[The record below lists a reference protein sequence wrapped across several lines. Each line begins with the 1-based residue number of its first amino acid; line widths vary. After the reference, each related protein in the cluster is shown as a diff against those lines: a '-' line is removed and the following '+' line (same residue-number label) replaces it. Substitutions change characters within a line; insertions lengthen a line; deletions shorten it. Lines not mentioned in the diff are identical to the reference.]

1 MGRLWRP
8 ICSSNVKGRDT
19 SSRRAGLA
27 LHQMTRFQQLTL
39 ASVLVGSALASAEV
53 IPTPSS
59 GPVKATTSVAVSYVL
74 VPFVV
79 TDLKGLPVRDLREQD
94 VALLVDGTPVKTD
107 LFARSDD
114 APVSFTILLDGSGSM
129 GLAGKLAGARAAVAA
144 LVEQKIPVDD
154 FALFVFAEGEVRVVV
169 PFTEDTTRVVAAVN
183 GVKAFGKTAF
193 FDALAKMPDKS
204 LLGKNGSRAI
214 ILLTDGIDNASAL
227 SSDDLAALLEGVD
240 VPVYPIG
247 LRSPGPPVF
256 PAPGQSLEGL
266 LNLEI
271 LGHVARI
278 TGGRLSIVDEASRLP
293 DSIRLIEKDLRS
305 QYLLGFTAAG
315 TGPVRFRRI
324 ALRLS
329 GPLRAIRVRAGYKG
343 PAPPAKG

>member
-1 MGRLWRP
+1 MIRL
-8 ICSSNVKGRDT
+8 
-19 SSRRAGLA
+19 
-27 LHQMTRFQQLTL
+27 QQFTL
-39 ASVLVGSALASAEV
+39 ASVLAASALGRAEV
-53 IPTPSS
+53 ISTPSPE
-59 GPVKATTSVAVSYVL
+59 PVKATSSVAVSYVL

-79 TDLKGLPVRDLREQD
+79 TNLKGLPVRNLREED
-94 VALLVDGTPVKTD
+94 VTLLVDGTSVKTD

-129 GLAGKLAGARAAVAA
+129 GLAGKLAGARAAVVA
-144 LVEQKIPVDD
+144 LVEQKIPGDD
-154 FALFVFAEGEVRVVV
+154 FALFVFAEGAVKEIV
-169 PFTEDTTRVVAAVN
+169 PFTEDSARVVEAVN

-214 ILLTDGIDNASAL
+214 ILLTDGIDNASAI
-227 SSDDLAALLEGVD
+227 SSDELAALLEGVD

-247 LRSPGPPVF
+247 LRSPGAPVF
-256 PAPGQSLEGL
+256 PAPGQSVEDL

-278 TGGRLSIVDEASRLP
+278 TGGRLSIVDEPSRLP
-293 DSIRLIEKDLRS
+293 DSIRLIEKDLRA

-329 GPLRAIRVRAGYKG
+329 GPVRAIRVRAGYKG

>member
-1 MGRLWRP
+1 M
-8 ICSSNVKGRDT
+8 ICFKQF
-19 SSRRAGLA
+19 AIAPL
-27 LHQMTRFQQLTL
+27 
-39 ASVLVGSALASAEV
+39 LVSAALAAAEV
-53 IPTPSS
+53 IPAPAS
-59 GPVKATTSVAVSYVL
+59 GPVKATSSVDVTYVL

-79 TDLKGLPVRDLREQD
+79 TDLKGLAVRNLHEQD
-94 VALLVDGTPVKTD
+94 VTLLVDGTPVKTD

-129 GLAGKLAGARAAVAA
+129 DMAGKLAGARAAVNA
-144 LVEQKIPVDD
+144 LVQQKISGDD
-154 FALFVFAEGEVRVVV
+154 FALFVFAEGAVREVVS
-169 PFTEDTTRVVAAVN
+169 FTEDTASVVAAVN
-183 GVKAFGKTAF
+183 AVKPFGKTAF

-214 ILLTDGIDNASAL
+214 ILLTDGIDNASEL
-227 SSDDLAALLEGVD
+227 SRDDLAALLEGVD
-240 VPVYPIG
+240 VPVYPVG